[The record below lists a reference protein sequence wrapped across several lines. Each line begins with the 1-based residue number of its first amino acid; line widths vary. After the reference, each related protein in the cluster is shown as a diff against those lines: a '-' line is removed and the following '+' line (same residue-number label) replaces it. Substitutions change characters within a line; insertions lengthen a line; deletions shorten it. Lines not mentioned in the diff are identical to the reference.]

1 MALTS
6 PVRVFWLSLKSFPL
20 VRQRVFRRC
29 WGGTVSGVDSGS
41 LWSARAVIRGGA
53 PVAKLSVLR
62 LFGADEFARELD
74 CWRAALRR
82 ETSRGH

>member
-29 WGGTVSGVDSGS
+29 WGGTAGVPGGLRWSVV
-41 LWSARAVIRGGA
+41 SARAVIRGGA

-62 LFGADEFARELD
+62 LFGADEFARG
-74 CWRAALRR
+74 
-82 ETSRGH
+82 TSLV